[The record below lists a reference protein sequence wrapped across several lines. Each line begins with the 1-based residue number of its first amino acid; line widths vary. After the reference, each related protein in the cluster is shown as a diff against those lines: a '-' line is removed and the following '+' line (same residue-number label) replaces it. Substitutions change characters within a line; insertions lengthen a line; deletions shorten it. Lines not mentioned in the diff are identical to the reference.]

1 MYQVCIEQESVP
13 TVTLAPLHVRSL
25 QQTSSINIMEHFFSE
40 NRNDVVVIIINE
52 ICVGVK
58 GLVGTAAVDLWA
70 VACGVNLGNRQLH
83 RQGVD
88 SVRQWGEAAA
98 W

>member
-1 MYQVCIEQESVP
+1 MK
-13 TVTLAPLHVRSL
+13 
-25 QQTSSINIMEHFFSE
+25 HFFSE
-40 NRNDVVVIIINE
+40 NGNNVIVIFVNE

-58 GLVGTAAVDLWA
+58 DLVGAAAVNLWA
-70 VACGVNLGNRQLH
+70 VASGINLGNRRLH

-88 SVRQWGEAAA
+88 LAWQRGEVVA